1 MEVLS
6 VKLFEFDGTLVDSNG
21 VRVKVD
27 NTFLERRGLKATQ
40 EYSETV
46 GHSIFPIAAQY
57 TKDYYH
63 LSEDPEEIMAE
74 WTELGRAAYASQVP
88 LKPGTKAY
96 LDKCRA
102 EGERMALL
110 TACVPEFCQTAMDRL
125 GLTDYFCQVIY
136 VQKLGVEKRDPRAF
150 TLALERLGEQGSA
163 CTLYEDSPGVCRTA
177 KEAGLTVVGVY
188 DPFYAHYEGEMRA
201 FCHRYIKSFTEL
213 L

>member
-1 MEVLS
+1 M
-6 VKLFEFDGTLVDSNG
+6 DRAGPG
-21 VRVKVD
+21 
-27 NTFLERRGLKATQ
+27 GLC
-40 EYSETV
+40 
-46 GHSIFPIAAQY
+46 
-57 TKDYYH
+57 
-63 LSEDPEEIMAE
+63 
-74 WTELGRAAYASQVP
+74 RQVP
-88 LKPGTKAY
+88 LKPGAKAY

-136 VQKLGVEKRDPRAF
+136 VQKLGVEKRDSRAF

-188 DPFYAHYEGEMRA
+188 DPFYAHYEEEMRA

>member
-6 VKLFEFDGTLVDSNG
+6 VKLFDFDGTLVDSNG
-21 VRVKVD
+21 VWVKVD

-63 LSEDPEEIMAE
+63 LSEDPEAIMAE
-74 WTELGRAAYASQVP
+74 WTELGRAAYARQVP
-88 LKPGTKAY
+88 LKPGAGEY
-96 LDKCRA
+96 LARCRA
-102 EGERMALL
+102 AGERLVL
-110 TACVPEFCQTAMDRL
+110 FTACVPEFCRAAMERL
-125 GLTDYFCQVIY
+125 GLTGYFERVIF
-136 VQKLGVEKRDPRAF
+136 VQELGVEKRDPRAF
-150 TLALERLGEQGSA
+150 SLALEELGEEAAG

-177 KEAGLTVVGVY
+177 KAAGLTVVGVH
-188 DPFYAHYEGEMRA
+188 DPFYAHYGDEMRS
-201 FCHRYIKSFTEL
+201 FCDRYIQSFTEL